1 MYGVYFLKCCLE
13 LLCLLVINL
22 KINIDRKWFLIGYQ
36 SICGERFT
44 TAPLGIQEILACGI
58 RELRALESVIQFMG
72 SGNPLT
78 IEIQVPPTRN
88 SESTEL
94 NPDSKTVLDYLT

>member
-13 LLCLLVINL
+13 LLCLRVINL
-22 KINIDRKWFLIGYQ
+22 KSNIEIGIFDCYQ

-58 RELRALESVIQFMG
+58 RKLRALESVIQFMG

-78 IEIQVPPTRN
+78 SEIQVPPTRN
-88 SESTEL
+88 SESTKL
-94 NPDSKTVLDYLT
+94 NPDSKIVLDYLT

>member
-1 MYGVYFLKCCLE
+1 MGYIFLKFCLD

-22 KINIDRKWFLIGYQ
+22 KIDIDRNWFNLIGYQ

-58 RELRALESVIQFMG
+58 RKLRALESVIQFMG

-78 IEIQVPPTRN
+78 SEIQVPPTRN
-88 SESTEL
+88 SESTKL
-94 NPDSKTVLDYLT
+94 NPDSKIVLDYLT